1 MKPANRY
8 GRALWLIIPLLAAS
22 GCVYYNTF
30 YNATRRYA
38 EAENARHEAET
49 RETGGR
55 SRSRLYMRYYMEAI
69 RKASIV
75 LDRHPD
81 SKWVDDSL
89 LLIGKAFYWR
99 QDYSEALLK
108 FRELQQNFPQSEF
121 IPESSYWEGLSL
133 WSADRI
139 EEAREVLARVVDT
152 SGGDLPRKGRLA
164 LARLETEQGNY
175 AAAVAAYHDLLSQQK
190 SSESSAETWQGLGN
204 AHFELGN
211 FDQALEAYRRVLK
224 SRPDSK
230 TNYQTRLQIGRAFE
244 FQGRLQ
250 DAMQSYDEMLRI
262 KRFRSYAPEVHLKR
276 ANVHRLM
283 GSLEEA
289 DGTYEA
295 IIEANPRTEFSAAAY
310 YQMGLIEQRERKD
323 LAKAEEH
330 FEQAR
335 KERPDSDAGGL
346 ARDRL
351 RDLKDLE
358 KYRKATEKEGRKGFE
373 ARLSMAEL
381 YLFRLQE
388 PDSAL
393 AMYDLVLEAAD
404 TTEYAPKALFAI
416 GLVYADSLADSS
428 RARKA
433 FERVIHDYPTTSY
446 ALEARERIGS
456 ERADD
461 ALAEARF
468 VEAEALALEGVEP
481 EETLSILRQ
490 IADEYPN
497 SLYAPKSLYTVAWT
511 HENRLGHL
519 EQAREAYRLL
529 VDRYPMTD
537 FAAIAKEKLDGDF
550 LKAPEVAV
558 IDTTE
563 SAQED
568 SSLTLPAEKTREA
581 AVGEGSHVETP
592 PADSSIS
599 ASEASVDS
607 SARPADQPPGQV
619 APTVDPTSGAAGKD
633 STLVPD
639 QLAAEPPA
647 QRPPEQPGQEPTTS
661 AGSATST
668 DTTLVR
674 PAASAD
680 SSVQVAKQPSKA
692 EPDTTRREQTAS
704 EPDSSQAPQDPPES
718 PKEGE

>member
-1 MKPANRY
+1 MRPAYRY
-8 GRALWLIIPLLAAS
+8 AGALCLGVLLLTAS

-30 YNATRRYA
+30 YNATKRYA
-38 EAENARHEAET
+38 EAEKTRLEAET

-55 SRSRLYMRYYMEAI
+55 SRARLYMRYYMEAI

-99 QDYSEALLK
+99 QDYNEALLK
-108 FRELQQNFPQSEF
+108 FRELQQNFPQSEH
-121 IPESSYWEGLSL
+121 IAESSYWEGLSL

-139 EEAREVLARVVDT
+139 DEAREVLAHVVDT
-152 SGGDLPRKGRLA
+152 TGRELSRKGRLA
-164 LARLETEQGNY
+164 LARLEAEQGNY
-175 AAAVAAYHDLLSQQK
+175 AAAVAAYHDLLSQHR
-190 SSESSAETWQGLGN
+190 SSGSDAETWQGLGN

-211 FDQALEAYRRVLK
+211 YDQALEAYRRVLT
-224 SRPDSK
+224 SHPDSK
-230 TNYQTRLQIGRAFE
+230 TNYQTRLQIGRALE
-244 FQGRLQ
+244 FQDKLQ
-250 DAMQSYDEMLRI
+250 DAMQTYDQMLRI

-276 ANVHRLM
+276 ANIHRLM

-289 DGTYEA
+289 DGLYGE
-295 IIEANPRTEFSAAAY
+295 IIEENPRTEFSAEAY

-323 LAKAEEH
+323 LVKAQEL

-393 AMYDLVLEAAD
+393 AMYALVLEAAD

-416 GLVYADSLADSS
+416 GLVYADSLVDSV
-428 RARKA
+428 RAQET
-433 FERVIHDYPTTSY
+433 FERVIRDYPTTSY
-446 ALEARERIGS
+446 AFAARERIGS
-456 ERADD
+456 ERTDD

-468 VEAEALALEGVEP
+468 VEAEALAREGVDP
-481 EETLSILRQ
+481 IETLSILSQ

-497 SLYAPKSLYTVAWT
+497 SLYAPKSLYTLAWT

-519 EQAREAYRLL
+519 DQARETYQLL
-529 VDRYPMTD
+529 LDRYPMTD
-537 FAAIAKEKLDGDF
+537 FAVIAKEKLEGDF
-550 LKAPEVAV
+550 LKAPEVTMPDSAEAAGV
-558 IDTTE
+558 DTLVQESGEKTE
-563 SAQED
+563 SGLAEEPGPTASPARD
-568 SSLTLPAEKTREA
+568 SSVVTRA
-581 AVGEGSHVETP
+581 A
-592 PADSSIS
+592 PADSSAHRTS
-599 ASEASVDS
+599 
-607 SARPADQPPGQV
+607 DQPDPDPPGL
-619 APTVDPTSGAAGKD
+619 PAA
-633 STLVPD
+633 
-639 QLAAEPPA
+639 
-647 QRPPEQPGQEPTTS
+647 
-661 AGSATST
+661 ATST
-668 DTTLVR
+668 DTDTTL
-674 PAASAD
+674 ATADASAD
-680 SSVQVAKQPSKA
+680 STVQVVEQPQKE
-692 EPDTTRREQTAS
+692 EPDTTARKQAAS
-704 EPDSSQAPQDPPES
+704 GPDSSQVQVSEDPSES
-718 PKEGE
+718 AKEAE